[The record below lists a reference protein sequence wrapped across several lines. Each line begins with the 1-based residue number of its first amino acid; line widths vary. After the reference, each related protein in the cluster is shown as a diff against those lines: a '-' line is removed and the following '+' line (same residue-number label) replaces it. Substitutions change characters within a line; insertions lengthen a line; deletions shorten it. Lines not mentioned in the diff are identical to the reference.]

1 MPKFHHVKRLYA
13 YLLIVAAMLL
23 SVGTASAAITEESG
37 RRVALVIGNSVYKT
51 LPSLPNP
58 ANGAV
63 KIDKSFCMQTKAVT
77 RAEMAEYYTANSD
90 PAAAQAYA
98 DNPQQPADDV
108 PLAVAQNYTAWLSK
122 QLNAPVHLPSA
133 TEWMASATKITT
145 EKLPDNGDI
154 ILQWSATPCEAGGN
168 VAFMAQE
175 GSTFVVCSDA
185 SAGGI
190 FRVTAELR

>member
-1 MPKFHHVKRLYA
+1 
-13 YLLIVAAMLL
+13 
-23 SVGTASAAITEESG
+23 
-37 RRVALVIGNSVYKT
+37 
-51 LPSLPNP
+51 
-58 ANGAV
+58 
-63 KIDKSFCMQTKAVT
+63 
-77 RAEMAEYYTANSD
+77 
-90 PAAAQAYA
+90 
-98 DNPQQPADDV
+98 
-108 PLAVAQNYTAWLSK
+108 VAQNYTAWLSK

-133 TEWMASATKITT
+133 TEWMASAAKITP